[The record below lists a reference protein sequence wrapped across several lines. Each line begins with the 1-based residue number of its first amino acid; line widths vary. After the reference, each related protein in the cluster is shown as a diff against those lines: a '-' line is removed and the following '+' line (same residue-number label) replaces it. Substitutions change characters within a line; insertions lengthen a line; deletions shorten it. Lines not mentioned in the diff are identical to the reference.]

1 MKRITI
7 FIDEEQKEFIE
18 EKSNEFGNRSKVI
31 RAAIDQLQRKQEIE
45 KIQKHFKTESK
56 DKEDTAKFGEKSWED
71 LPDY

>member
-7 FIDEEQKEFIE
+7 SIDEEQKEFIE

>member
-7 FIDEEQKEFIE
+7 FIDEEQKEFID

-31 RAAIDQLQRKQEIE
+31 RAAIDLLQRKQEIE
-45 KIQKHFKTESK
+45 EIQKYFKTESK
-56 DKEDTAKFGEKSWED
+56 DKKTAKFSEKIWEY